1 MLIPSTD
8 TRDML
13 QLLKRI
19 LVVYTFAEFLKV
31 PTLFFLSFLHSQ
43 KKNAR
48 NTRLSAYSKIANWS
62 CEGPIFCILTW

>member
-19 LVVYTFAEFLKV
+19 LVVYTFAEFLKSTHPV
-31 PTLFFLSFLHSQ
+31 FSV
-43 KKNAR
+43 
-48 NTRLSAYSKIANWS
+48 
-62 CEGPIFCILTW
+62 ILASLEEKYP

>member
-19 LVVYTFAEFLKV
+19 LVVYTFAELLKSTHPVFSVILAFLEEKC
-31 PTLFFLSFLHSQ
+31 T
-43 KKNAR
+43 
-48 NTRLSAYSKIANWS
+48 
-62 CEGPIFCILTW
+62 